1 MPRRHLLAQRGEWR
15 DDTVEVEL
23 VQPQAD
29 RMPARAHLIRCRLRL
44 RRRGRNGGS

>member
-15 DDTVEVEL
+15 DDSIEVGL

-29 RMPARAHLIRCRLRL
+29 RVPARAHLIRLRLRL
-44 RRRGRNGGS
+44 RLRGS